1 MISGLDSAG
10 VIFIVTKILTWWI
23 RWLLFRSLF
32 DKATYRSGRQ
42 AQDERGLIRVILF
55 KMLVLQQLFVMTGEE
70 IEFQFNGRRLLLP
83 LLSTVLISF
92 SRSVASLVAIYVHR
106 ASAKVQLSVV
116 F

>member
-1 MISGLDSAG
+1 MDLIPPES
-10 VIFIVTKILTWWI
+10 F
-23 RWLLFRSLF
+23 LLLRRYSLGGF
-32 DKATYRSGRQ
+32 DGYYFDRYLIKATYRSGRQ
-42 AQDERGLIRVILF
+42 AQGERGLIRVILF